1 MALTSGTK
9 LGPYEIVSL
18 AGAGGM
24 GEVYRARDA
33 RLGRD
38 VAIKVLPEALAH
50 DADRLR
56 RFEQEART
64 IAALNHPN
72 ILGIH
77 DIGAHDGAPFL
88 VSEFL
93 EGQTLREKLA
103 SGPLPVRR
111 AIDYALGI
119 ARGLAAAHDKGIV
132 HRDLKPENVFVTRD
146 GQIKVLD
153 FGLAKLV
160 TPEEN
165 HDATVTLASPATLPG
180 MVMGTVGYMSPEQV
194 RGEPCD
200 SRSDIFSFG
209 AVLYEML
216 TGKRAFRRNTSA
228 ETMTAILR
236 EEPPALN
243 ETGWQGPLE
252 LQRILA
258 RCLEK
263 NVARRFQSASDLAFA
278 MESLSATSIGT
289 PTGALSGTATGTA
302 TATSVPQTKANLRR
316 AWLPWAVAAA
326 LLIGTVV
333 WEMARPAA
341 APANPLEK
349 AHFTRVTDFK
359 SVEAAISP
367 DGRFVAFVSDHDGPF
382 DVWITQ
388 VGTGRLI
395 NLTQG
400 KAGPLPGPLRSV
412 GFSGDGSEIWI
423 GGGDVGMRLR
433 LMLLTGGTQRN
444 FLGEQVVNLAW
455 SPDGERIVYHTF
467 VNGDP
472 MFVADRSGANAR
484 QIFGNQPG
492 LHNHFPVWSP
502 DGRWIYFSHGTPAT
516 GEMDLWRID
525 PAGRNPERLTQMN
538 TDVAYPT
545 PVGDR
550 TVFYVARDE
559 DGSGPWL
566 WAFDLKRRDSRRVS
580 IGLEQY
586 TSVQASADGR
596 KLVATISNPVAGLW
610 TVPILDRVAPDR
622 VAEEPDVKP
631 FTVPTER
638 ALAPRFGGSS
648 LFYLS
653 SLGTGDGLWR
663 LRDGQ
668 ATEIWK
674 GADGAL
680 RETPAVS
687 PDGGRVAIVLRRNG
701 KRQLDVLSSD
711 GAELQPI
718 AEGIVPQGSSC
729 WSPDGKWIVTG
740 GSDATGPG
748 LFKIPLEGGS
758 PVRLATGQALNPVW
772 SPDGSLIVYAGTNVR
787 TFSPLLAVR
796 PDGTSVK
803 LPDIILRRLGERVR
817 FLPDGKSLIYM
828 GGVLASQDFW
838 LLDLASMKSRQLT
851 RLQNLAAMR
860 TFDVTSNGKQIVFD
874 RLRENSQVVMIDL
887 PKE

>member
-1 MALTSGTK
+1 MALRSGTK
-9 LGPYEIVSL
+9 LGPYEIQSPL
-18 AGAGGM
+18 GAGGM
-24 GEVYRARDA
+24 GEVYRASDT

-38 VAIKVLPEALAH
+38 VAIKVLPGALAH

-77 DIGAHDGAPFL
+77 DIGAHHGAPFL

-93 EGQTLREKLA
+93 EGQTLGEKLV
-103 SGPLPVRR
+103 SGSLPVRR
-111 AIDYALGI
+111 ALEYALGI
-119 ARGLAAAHDKGIV
+119 AQGLAAAHEKGIV

-146 GQIKVLD
+146 GRIKVLD

-160 TPEEN
+160 RPEEN
-165 HDATVTLASPATLPG
+165 HETAVTLTSPPTLPG
-180 MVMGTVGYMSPEQV
+180 TVMGTVGYMSPEQV

-200 SRSDIFSFG
+200 ARSDIFSFG

-216 TGKRAFRRNTSA
+216 TGQRAFKRESSA
-228 ETMTAILR
+228 ETLTAILR

-243 ETGWQGPLE
+243 DTGWQGPLE

-278 MESLSATSIGT
+278 IESLSGTS
-289 PTGALSGTATGTA
+289 TAR
-302 TATSVPQTKANLRR
+302 SVSQPKSRR
-316 AWLPWAVAAA
+316 AWLPWVIAAA
-326 LLIGTVV
+326 LLMGTAV
-333 WEMARPAA
+333 WEMVRPEA

-382 DVWITQ
+382 DIWLTQ

-433 LMLLTGGTQRN
+433 LMLLTGGTPRN
-444 FLGEQVVNLAW
+444 FLGEEAVNLAW
-455 SPDGERIVYHTF
+455 SPDGERIVYHTWG
-467 VNGDP
+467 NGDP
-472 MFVADRSGANAR
+472 MFVADRSGANGQR
-484 QIFGNQPG
+484 IFQDRPG
-492 LHNHFPVWSP
+492 IHNHYPAWSP

-525 PAGRNPERLTQMN
+525 SAGRNPERLTQIN

-545 PVGDR
+545 PVGDH

-566 WAFDLKRRDSRRVS
+566 WAFDVKRKESRRVTV
-580 IGLEQY
+580 GLEQY

-610 TVPILDRVAPDR
+610 TVPILDRVA
-622 VAEEPDVKP
+622 EEHDVKP

-638 ALAPRFGGSS
+638 ALAPRFGGSW

-674 GADGAL
+674 GADGAI

-701 KRQLDVLSSD
+701 KRQLHVLSSD

-718 AEGIVPQGSSC
+718 AEGIHVQGTSS
-729 WSPDGKWIVTG
+729 WSPDAKWIVTG

-758 PVRLATGQALNPVW
+758 PVRLVSGSALNPVW

-787 TFSPLLAVR
+787 TFAPLLAVR

-803 LPDIILRRLGERVR
+803 LPEIILRRLGERVR

-828 GGVLASQDFW
+828 GGLLESQDFW
-838 LLDLASMKSRQLT
+838 LLDLASMKSRHLT
-851 RLQNLAAMR
+851 KLQNRAAMR
-860 TFDVTSNGKQIVFD
+860 TFDVTSDGKQIVFD

>member
-1 MALTSGTK
+1 
-9 LGPYEIVSL
+9 
-18 AGAGGM
+18 M
-24 GEVYRARDA
+24 GEVYRARDT

-38 VAIKVLPEALAH
+38 VAIKVLPEALVN
-50 DADRLR
+50 DAERLR

-77 DIGAHDGAPFL
+77 DIGEHIGAPFL

-93 EGQTLREKLA
+93 EGQTLREKLE
-103 SGPLPVRR
+103 SGPLSLRC
-111 AIDYALGI
+111 AIEYALGI
-119 ARGLAAAHDKGIV
+119 AQGLAAAHEKGIV

-146 GQIKVLD
+146 GRVKVLD

-160 TPEEN
+160 RPEES
-165 HDATVTLASPATLPG
+165 HETVVTLTSPATLPG
-180 MVMGTVGYMSPEQV
+180 LVMGTVGYMSPEQV
-194 RGEPCD
+194 RGEPSD
-200 SRSDIFSFG
+200 ARSDIFSFG

-216 TGKRAFRRNTSA
+216 TGRRAFKRETSA

-236 EEPPALN
+236 EEPP
-243 ETGWQGPLE
+243 EPSGTGWQAPPA
-252 LQRILA
+252 LQRILV

-263 NVARRFQSASDLAFA
+263 NVERRFQSASDLAFA
-278 MESLSATSIGT
+278 IESLSGTS
-289 PTGALSGTATGTA
+289 TAK
-302 TATSVPQTKANLRR
+302 SVPQPRSRR
-316 AWLPWAVAAA
+316 AWMPWAIAAA
-326 LLIGTVV
+326 LVLGTALR
-333 WEMARPAA
+333 EMVRPAA
-341 APANPLEK
+341 APSNPLEK
-349 AHFTRVTDFK
+349 AHFTRVTDFE

-382 DVWITQ
+382 DVWLSQ

-412 GFSGDGSEIWI
+412 GFSGDDSEIWI

-433 LMLLTGGTQRN
+433 LMPLTGGTPRN
-444 FLGEQVVNLAW
+444 FLGEETVNLAW
-455 SPDGERIVYHTF
+455 SPDGERIVYHTYGT
-467 VNGDP
+467 GDP
-472 MFVADRSGANAR
+472 MYVADRTGANSR
-484 QIFGNQPG
+484 RIFGDRPG
-492 LHNHFPVWSP
+492 IHNHYPTWSP
-502 DGRWIYFSHGTPAT
+502 DGRWIYFAHGTPDT
-516 GEMDLWRID
+516 KEMDLWRID
-525 PAGRNPERLTQMN
+525 PEGRHAERLTQRN

-545 PVGDR
+545 PVGNR
-550 TVFYVARDE
+550 TVFYVARDG

-566 WAFDLKRRDSRRVS
+566 WAFDLKRKDSRRASV
-580 IGLEQY
+580 GLEQY

-596 KLVATISNPVAGLW
+596 KLVATISNPVAALW
-610 TVPILDRVAPDR
+610 TVPILDG
-622 VAEEPDVKP
+622 VAEEHDVKP
-631 FTVPTER
+631 FAVPNVR

-668 ATEIWK
+668 VTEIWK

-680 RETPAVS
+680 LETPAVS

-701 KRQLDVLSSD
+701 KRQLHILSSD

-718 AEGIVPQGSSC
+718 AEGIDVQDSSS
-729 WSPDGKWIVTG
+729 WSPDGRWIVTG
-740 GSDATGPG
+740 GSDGSGPG
-748 LFKIPLEGGS
+748 LFKIPLDGGS
-758 PVRLATGQALNPVW
+758 PVRLVAGQALNPVW

-787 TFSPLLAVR
+787 TFAPLLAVR

-803 LPDIILRRLGERVR
+803 LPEITVRRLGERVR

-828 GGVLASQDFW
+828 QGVLESQDFW
-838 LLDLASMKSRQLT
+838 VLDLASMKSRPLT
-851 RLQNLAAMR
+851 RLQNRATMR
-860 TFDVTSNGKQIVFD
+860 SFDIASDGKQIVFD
-874 RLRENSQVVMIDL
+874 RLRENSHVVMIDL

>member
-1 MALTSGTK
+1 MTLTSGTK
-9 LGPYEIVSL
+9 LGPYEVVAP

-24 GEVYRARDA
+24 GEVYRARDT

-38 VAIKVLPEALAH
+38 VAIKVLPEALAN

-72 ILGIH
+72 IVAIH
-77 DIGAHDGAPFL
+77 DIGAHDGTPFL

-93 EGQTLREKLA
+93 EGQTLREKLE
-103 SGPLPVRR
+103 SGPIPVRR
-111 AIDYALGI
+111 AIEYALGI
-119 ARGLAAAHDKGIV
+119 AQALAAAHDKGIV
-132 HRDLKPENVFVTRD
+132 HRDLKPENMFVTRD
-146 GQIKVLD
+146 GRIKVLD

-160 TPEEN
+160 RPEDN
-165 HDATVTLASPATLPG
+165 HETAVTLTNPATLPG
-180 MVMGTVGYMSPEQV
+180 MVVGTVGYMSPEQV
-194 RGEPCD
+194 RGEPID
-200 SRSDIFSFG
+200 PRSDIFSFG

-216 TGKRAFRRNTSA
+216 TGKRAFKRETSA

-236 EEPPALN
+236 DEPQALN
-243 ETGWQGPLE
+243 DTGWQGPPE
-252 LQRILA
+252 LQRILV

-263 NVARRFQSASDLAFA
+263 NVERRFQSASDLAFA
-278 MESLSATSIGT
+278 IESLSGASTGM
-289 PTGALSGTATGTA
+289 PTAK
-302 TATSVPQTKANLRR
+302 SVPQPKSRR
-316 AWLPWAVAAA
+316 AWLPWVIAAA
-326 LLIGTVV
+326 LLMGTAV
-333 WEMARPAA
+333 WEMVRPTA

-349 AHFTRVTDFK
+349 AHFSRVTDFE

-382 DVWITQ
+382 DVWLTQ

-400 KAGPLPGPLRSV
+400 KAGPLPGPLRNV

-423 GGGDVGMRLR
+423 GGGDVGRRLR
-433 LMLLTGGTQRN
+433 LMPLTGGAPRN
-444 FLGEQVVNLAW
+444 FLGEQAANLAW

-467 VNGDP
+467 GNGDP

-484 QIFGNQPG
+484 RIFGDRPG
-492 LHNHFPVWSP
+492 IHNHFPAWSP

-525 PAGRNPERLTQMN
+525 PAGRNPERLTQIN

-545 PVGDR
+545 PVGNR
-550 TVFYVARDE
+550 TVFYVARDG

-566 WAFDLKRRDSRRVS
+566 WAFDLKRKDSRRAS

-586 TSVQASADGR
+586 TSVQASADGH
-596 KLVATISNPVAGLW
+596 KLVATISNPVARLW
-610 TVPILDRVAPDR
+610 TVPILDRI
-622 VAEEPDVKP
+622 AEERDVKP
-631 FTVPTER
+631 FTVPNER

-653 SLGTGDGLWR
+653 SLGAGDGLWR

-680 RETPAVS
+680 METPAVS
-687 PDGGRVAIVLRRNG
+687 PDGGRVAIVLRRSR
-701 KRQLDVLSSD
+701 KRQLHVVSSD

-718 AEGIVPQGSSC
+718 AEGIDVQGTSC
-729 WSPDGKWIVTG
+729 WSPDARWIVTG

-758 PVRLATGQALNPVW
+758 PVRLVAGQALNPVW
-772 SPDGSLIVYAGTNVR
+772 SPDGSLIVYAGTNVS
-787 TFSPLLAVR
+787 TFAPLLAVR
-796 PDGTSVK
+796 PDGTSVE
-803 LPDIILRRLGERVR
+803 LPNISLRRLGEHVR
-817 FLPDGKSLIYM
+817 FSPDGKSLIYM
-828 GGVLASQDFW
+828 QGLLASQDFW
-838 LLDLASMKSRQLT
+838 LLDLASMKSRPLT
-851 RLQNLAAMR
+851 RLQNRAAMR
-860 TFDVTSNGKQIVFD
+860 TFDVISDGKQIVFD